1 MKLPDLLIH
10 YAKQLQNER
19 EAAMDQGL
27 DAPFDLPQ
35 AKQIRTAGTLHHY
48 ALILPEGQTLLQDI
62 PVTILP
68 SDGLEPTEGYVMGQ
82 LNHETY
88 VLTLDSFGKNPH
100 TCTFIPDT
108 SGYLETIAGRLT
120 EMASKPE
127 AFTLGPTERLVPWVH
142 PDPASTDANARS
154 SVSASILTTVWGDD
168 QATRWAKLGPLLVE
182 QVRKNKRI
190 LLMAPDH
197 HATDRLTSLMAR
209 SLRNAALP
217 IKSLL
222 SRYEMPLC
230 EDIGGV
236 VVKEFGFEAHMH
248 QFYAK
253 ANAHKVALRK
263 QYDRFR
269 ELTPILA
276 YKRDKQKDLNE
287 VKLLEWRLLTE
298 LSDWQGKVK
307 NIDKIVADYEA
318 IPIWKRIA
326 MQAAGKNVETLAEY
340 RILYEEKIQV
350 LMREVEIAQQRIR
363 ELVPEATIPKDM
375 RPEYDELKE
384 EINRLGGT
392 KKIREMLAAGEGT
405 NRQAFIQNKR
415 ILATTAGRIITDPV
429 FKRVRFDILVVD
441 DAPKI
446 PAPLLLGAAG
456 IVRERIILS
465 GDTQDLLTSQ
475 SGDSKSGLGSWNQ
488 QCLPTQLGSEPQPS
502 NVG

>member
-1 MKLPDLLIH
+1 MKLPDLLNH

-27 DAPFDLPQ
+27 DALCDIPQ
-35 AKQIRTAGTLHHY
+35 ARHIRTAGSLHHY
-48 ALILPEGQTLLQDI
+48 ALVVPEGQTLLQDV

-88 VLTLDSFGKNPH
+88 ILTLDSLGKNPH
-100 TCTFIPDT
+100 NCTLIPDT

-127 AFTLGPTERLVPWVH
+127 AFTLGPTERLVPWVD
-142 PDPASTDANARS
+142 PDPVGADAQCPLGSFGVDPHYSLGRRPGYAMGEIRTTARRTS
-154 SVSASILTTVWGDD
+154 SKK
-168 QATRWAKLGPLLVE
+168 QADFIDGSRPSRHRPVDK
-182 QVRKNKRI
+182 
-190 LLMAPDH
+190 
-197 HATDRLTSLMAR
+197 SMAR

-230 EDIGGV
+230 EEAGGV
-236 VVKEFGFEAHMH
+236 LVKEFGFEAHMH

-307 NIDKIVADYEA
+307 NIDKIVGDYEA

-340 RILYEEKIQV
+340 RTLYEEKIQV
-350 LMREVEIAQQRIR
+350 LMREVEVAQQRIR

-465 GDTQDLLTSQ
+465 GDTQDLLPSQ
-475 SGDSKSGLGSWNQ
+475 SGDSKAGLGSWNQ
-488 QCLPTQLGSEPQPS
+488 QCLPIQLGSEPQPS